1 MQVSGGKKGKKFVDE
16 INITPL
22 TDVFLVLLI
31 IMMVV
36 APMLKTVRADIHPPD
51 VKGANPLTKV
61 KLLVEITREGLYFV
75 DSEPVKT
82 MQLAGVLQAK
92 SSQPDVEKSLV
103 VRADALTKTRCVM
116 NVMTAASKAGFK
128 QTTIAIEALPERRA
142 KELTEGLEKVRM
154 TGESAPQ

>member
-36 APMLKTVRADIHPPD
+36 APMLKTIKTDIHPPD

-61 KLLVEITREGLYFV
+61 KLLVEITKEGLYFV
-75 DSEPVKT
+75 DSEPVQT
-82 MQLAGVLQAK
+82 FRLAETLQAK
-92 SSQPDVEKSLV
+92 SNVPDVEKSLV
-103 VRADALTKTRCVM
+103 IRADALTKTRSVM
-116 NVMTAASKAGFK
+116 NVMTAAGKAGFK
-128 QTTIAIEALPERRA
+128 QTTIAIEALPEARVA
-142 KELTEGLEKVRM
+142 ELEKVEV
-154 TGESAPQ
+154 TGEGTPQ

>member
-1 MQVSGGKKGKKFVDE
+1 MQVSAGKNRKKFVDE

-61 KLLVEITREGLYFV
+61 KVLLEITKEGLFFI
-75 DSEPVKT
+75 DSDAVFTKD
-82 MQLAGVLQAK
+82 LAERLQGKAN
-92 SSQPDVEKSLV
+92 QPEVEKSLV
-103 VRADALTKTRCVM
+103 IRADALTKTRAVM
-116 NVMTAASKAGFK
+116 QAMTAASKAGFK
-128 QTTIAIEALPERRA
+128 QTTIAIEGLPESRG
-142 KELTEGLEKVRM
+142 KELTDGLEKVKM

>member
-1 MQVSGGKKGKKFVDE
+1 MQVSAGKNRKKFVDE

-61 KLLVEITREGLYFV
+61 KLLVEITKEGLFFV
-75 DSEPVKT
+75 DSEPVQT
-82 MQLAGVLQAK
+82 IHLTETLQAK
-92 SSQPDVEKSLV
+92 SNLPDVEKSV
-103 VRADALTKTRCVM
+103 VIRADALAKTRSVM
-116 NVMTAASKAGFK
+116 QVMTAASKAGFK
-128 QTTIAIEALPERRA
+128 QTTIAIESLPESRG
-142 KELTEGLEKVRM
+142 KELTEGLEKVKM

>member
-1 MQVSGGKKGKKFVDE
+1 MQVSAGKNRKKFVDE

-61 KLLVEITREGLYFV
+61 KLLVEITREGLFFI
-75 DSEPVKT
+75 DSEPVQT
-82 MQLAGVLQAK
+82 IHLAETLQAK
-92 SSQPDVEKSLV
+92 SNLPDVEKSV
-103 VRADALTKTRCVM
+103 VIRADALTKTRSVM
-116 NVMTAASKAGFK
+116 QVMTAANKAGFK
-128 QTTIAIEALPERRA
+128 QTTIAIESLPEARA
-142 KELTEGLEKVRM
+142 AELEKVKM

>member
-1 MQVSGGKKGKKFVDE
+1 MQVSGGKQGKKFVDE

-36 APMLKTVRADIHPPD
+36 APMLKTIRTDIHPPD
-51 VKGANPLTKV
+51 VQGANPLTKV
-61 KLLVEITREGLYFV
+61 KLLVEITKDGLFFADGEQV
-75 DSEPVKT
+75 PT
-82 MQLAGVLQAK
+82 IRLAETLRAK
-92 SSQPDVEKSLV
+92 ANQPDVEKSLV
-103 VRADALTKTRCVM
+103 IRADALTKTRSVM
-116 NVMTAASKAGFK
+116 NVMTAASQAGFK

-142 KELTEGLEKVRM
+142 KELTDGLEKVKL

>member
-1 MQVSGGKKGKKFVDE
+1 MQVSAGKNRKKFVDE

-51 VKGANPLTKV
+51 VKGGNPLTKV
-61 KLLVEITREGLYFV
+61 KLLVEITKEGLYFV
-75 DSEPVKT
+75 DSDPVTT
-82 MQLAGVLQAK
+82 MRLAEILTAK

-103 VRADALTKTRCVM
+103 IRADKFAKTRSVM

-128 QTTIAIEALPERRA
+128 QTTIAIEGLPESRA
-142 KELTEGLEKVRM
+142 KELTEGLEKVKM

>member
-1 MQVSGGKKGKKFVDE
+1 MQVAGGKKGKKFVDE

-36 APMLKTVRADIHPPD
+36 APMLKTIRTDIHPPD

-61 KLLVEITREGLYFV
+61 KLLVEISKEGLYFV
-75 DSEPVKT
+75 DSEQMPPT
-82 MQLAGVLQAK
+82 QLADTLRGK
-92 SSQPDVEKSLV
+92 FNQPDVEKSLV
-103 VRADALTKTRCVM
+103 IRADKFTKTRCVM

-128 QTTIAIEALPERRA
+128 QTTIAIEALPESRA
-142 KELTEGLEKVRM
+142 KELTEGLEKVKM

>member
-1 MQVSGGKKGKKFVDE
+1 MQVAGGKSGKKFVDE

-36 APMLKTVRADIHPPD
+36 APMLKTIRTDIHPPD

-61 KLLVEITREGLYFV
+61 KLLVEITKEGLYFI
-75 DSEPVKT
+75 DSEPVAT
-82 MQLAGVLQAK
+82 IRLAETLSAK
-92 SSQPDVEKSLV
+92 SSEPDVEKSLV
-103 VRADALTKTRCVM
+103 IRADALTKTRSVM

-128 QTTIAIEALPERRA
+128 QTTIAIESLPENRG
-142 KELTEGLEKVRM
+142 KELTEGLEKVKM